1 VVTEISQVGLKKKS
15 PACNDRVDPVAAAAP
30 WSLTLPVR
38 PALGGHVRLLPCG
51 VLVAV
56 LEVAV
61 LEVAVLEVAVLEV
74 AVLEVA
80 GATARVFRFESSMA
94 RDPKPIAMM
103 PSRTAIPERTTVN
116 TAQVS

>member
-1 VVTEISQVGLKKKS
+1 L
-15 PACNDRVDPVAAAAP
+15 VA
-30 WSLTLPVR
+30 
-38 PALGGHVRLLPCG
+38 
-51 VLVAV
+51 VLEVAV